1 MKIKRFLI
9 LTLFLS
15 LILGFYSCK
24 SFWPNLSK
32 DVALRYLESYKSE
45 NINLEAPSNVI
56 NYIGELKTSYA
67 KNSYKRVP
75 NYYKKLA
82 EEKILARA
90 EGLTYL
96 DYKIVKEGYTQEE
109 LEKGFKYPYGRSEKF
124 NDINL
129 RDYYCKLIL
138 LNGEILKLFIENTQN
153 EKDLWHTM
161 DYNITYDIFPNVK
174 VLDNGKYIIDD
185 TRGNMLIG
193 IDDVSEF
200 YVSEDTTYV
209 CSHIWKDKKNLK
221 LNEYEGCLYL
231 PSKSNPYYAFLEPI
245 DKTLTEYKI
254 HKDTKVI
261 ADYAFGE
268 CSNVE
273 VVTFEDLNTCIG
285 IGNYAFINCNNLK
298 RCNFPSSIDT
308 INSSIL
314 DMIPN
319 IEMYNDGIAN
329 YLGNDENPYLM
340 LCNITNKEIEEF
352 NFHESTKI
360 ILEKGMIGCPSKEKL
375 EIPNNITQISAYS
388 IGYYPNIEIGD
399 GIKLIENYAFRCE
412 NLVIKGRNIVFERA
426 IKYVNYNGQYFRVE
440 NIYFDGTV
448 NDWVQN
454 KFEGS
459 VFPETSDK
467 CSKLYTKEN
476 TTYSLVENPQISSDV
491 SDYAFANYKY
501 LNEVTFKNGV
511 KSIGRYAFYNTPCK
525 KVEFST
531 TIEKV
536 KVNAFLYA
544 KNISKFKYVGTID
557 EYCKIEYETP
567 CSNPMFYSTT
577 LALKNGTKERTIK
590 ELIIGDSVTK
600 INDYAFINLVS
611 LKKIVIGK
619 NVKEIGRE
627 VFVFS
632 EEDLET
638 YVLGNVDMIKY
649 GGLVGKVYF
658 TSSDVSK
665 KYEDGWRTHTRNV
678 IWDYKE

>member
-1 MKIKRFLI
+1 MKTKRFLI
-9 LTLFLS
+9 LALFLS
-15 LILGFYSCK
+15 LIVGFYSCK
-24 SFWPNLSK
+24 ALWPNHDKEIILDALK
-32 DVALRYLESYKSE
+32 NIQYQLIDVDAPDKVKYD
-45 NINLEAPSNVI
+45 IDNL
-56 NYIGELKTSYA
+56 A
-67 KNSYKRVP
+67 KYYEQKYYKRVP
-75 NYYKKLA
+75 NYYKSLA
-82 EEKILARA
+82 EEKNQAKA
-90 EGLTYL
+90 AGLTYL
-96 DYKIVKEGYTQEE
+96 DYKLAKEGCTRED
-109 LEKGFKYPYGRSEKF
+109 LENGFIYPYGRNEKF
-124 NDINL
+124 NSIKYAN
-129 RDYYCKLIL
+129 YYCKLIL
-138 LNGEILKLFIENTQN
+138 INGEILKLFIENTKN
-153 EKDLWHTM
+153 ENDLWHTM
-161 DYNITYDIFPNVK
+161 DSNVTYDIFPNVK

-185 TRGNMLIG
+185 IRGNMLIG

-209 CSHIWKDKKNLK
+209 CSHIWKDKENLK

-298 RCNFPSSIDT
+298 HCNFPSSIDT
-308 INSSIL
+308 INSSIF

-352 NFHESTKI
+352 NFHKNTKI

-375 EIPNNITQISAYS
+375 EIPNSITQISADS

-399 GIKLIENYAFRCE
+399 GIKLIETDAFRCE
-412 NLVIKGRNIVFERA
+412 NLVIKGRNIIFESDG
-426 IKYVNYNGQYFRVE
+426 NYPLFKAE

-459 VFPETSDK
+459 VFSETSDK

-476 TTYSLVENPQISSDV
+476 TTYSLVENPQISCDV

-501 LNEVTFKNGV
+501 LTKVTFKNGV
-511 KSIGRYAFYNTPCK
+511 KSIGRYAFYNTPCE
-525 KVEFST
+525 KVEFPN
-531 TIEKV
+531 TIEKI
-536 KVNAFLYA
+536 KSNAFYSA
-544 KNISKFKYVGTID
+544 KNIYKFTYVGTIG
-557 EYCKIEYETP
+557 EYCKIVYETP
-567 CSNPMFYSTT
+567 HSNPIIYSTT
-577 LALKNGTKERTIK
+577 LALKNGTREKNIK
-590 ELIIGDSVTK
+590 ELIIGDDVTK

-611 LKKIVIGK
+611 VKKIVIGK

-627 VFVFS
+627 VFIFS
-632 EEDLET
+632 AENSET

-658 TSSDVSK
+658 TSSDVSN
-665 KYEDGWRTHTRNV
+665 KYEYGWRTHVGSIT
-678 IWDYKE
+678 WDYKE

>member
-1 MKIKRFLI
+1 MKRFLL

-15 LILGFYSCK
+15 LIVGFYSCK
-24 SFWPNLSK
+24 IPTFNWEK
-32 DVALRYLESYKSE
+32 ES
-45 NINLEAPSNVI
+45 NINFLASYTSKNIDLEVPSNVI
-56 NYIGELKTSYA
+56 NYVKEFITFYDEDYH
-67 KNSYKRVP
+67 NRVP
-75 NYYKKLA
+75 NYYKSLA
-82 EEKILARA
+82 EEKILARE

-96 DYKIVKEGYTQEE
+96 DYKLSKEGCTRED
-109 LEKGFKYPYGRSEKF
+109 LENGFIYPYGRNEKF
-124 NDINL
+124 NSIKYAN
-129 RDYYCKLIL
+129 YYCKLIL
-138 LNGEILKLFIENTQN
+138 LNGEQLKLFIEDTQN

-161 DYNITYDIFPNVK
+161 DYNITYDIFPNTK
-174 VLDNGKYIIDD
+174 VLENGKYIIDD
-185 TRGNMLIG
+185 TRGNMLIE

-200 YVSEDTTYV
+200 YVSEDTTYI
-209 CSHIWKDKKNLK
+209 CSHIWKDKENLQF
-221 LNEYEGCLYL
+221 NEYEGCLYL
-231 PSKSNPYYAFLEPI
+231 PSKTNPYYAFLEPI

-268 CSNVE
+268 CSNIE
-273 VVTFEDLNTCIG
+273 TVTFEDLNTCVG
-285 IGNYAFINCNNLK
+285 IGNYAFINCTNLK

-319 IEMYNDGIAN
+319 IELYNDGIAN

-352 NFHESTKI
+352 NFYESTKI
-360 ILEKGMIGCPSKEKL
+360 ILENGLIGCPSKEKL

-388 IGYYPNIEIGD
+388 IGYYSNIEIGD
-399 GIKLIENYAFRCE
+399 GIKLIENNPFRCK
-412 NLVIKGRNIVFERA
+412 NLVIKGRNIIFERA
-426 IKYVNYNGQYFRVE
+426 SKYVNYRSEHLKTE

-459 VFPETSDK
+459 VFSEYYNEK
-467 CSKLYTKEN
+467 CSKLYTLEN
-476 TTYSLVENPQISSDV
+476 STYTLVENPQISCNV

-501 LNEVTFKNGV
+501 LTEVTFKNGV
-511 KSIGRYAFYNTPCK
+511 KSIGKYAFYNTSCK
-525 KVEFST
+525 KIEFAN

-536 KVNAFLYA
+536 KINAFLYA
-544 KNISKFKYVGTID
+544 KNISQFTYVGTID
-557 EYCKIEYETP
+557 EYCKIEYDTP
-567 CSNPMFYSTT
+567 CSNPIFYSTT
-577 LALKNGTKERTIK
+577 LALKEGTKEKNIK
-590 ELIIGDSVTK
+590 ELIIGDDVTK

-611 LKKIVIGK
+611 VKKIVIGK

-632 EEDLET
+632 VENLET

-649 GGLVGKVYF
+649 GGLVGYVYF
-658 TSSDVSK
+658 TSSDVSN
-665 KYEDGWRTHTRNV
+665 KYEDGWRSHVSEVT
-678 IWDYKE
+678 WDYKE